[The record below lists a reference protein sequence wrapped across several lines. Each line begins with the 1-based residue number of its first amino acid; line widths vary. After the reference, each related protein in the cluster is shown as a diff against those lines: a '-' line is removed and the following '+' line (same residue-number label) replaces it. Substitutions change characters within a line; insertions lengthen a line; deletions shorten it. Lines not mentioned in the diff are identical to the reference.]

1 MLTNTCEILFKKL
14 KNWRHTV
21 KQFFKY
27 MRKIPIENVI
37 FILICG
43 LVVAI
48 CWFHALSRTIYSDFT
63 PINGSFQNYNHW
75 RRYLNGQIPY
85 SDFTVYLGSGH
96 LLLGSLL
103 TGILGGSFTDS
114 LFAGAFLT
122 CLTSVLISFLI
133 SFLII
138 GSKTAA
144 INITLLLFTIY
155 SIFTTQFNRIFPYFI
170 TTAMNNSMD
179 VGNSA
184 RFIRAGCIPL
194 LVIFAYL
201 CYRII
206 NHYVVERHRLIVFT
220 AVLSAL
226 TGATILYANDVGIS
240 AYVCMSFVYFIYLL
254 KNYLA
259 KPLQIVKWVIFWIA
273 VSMIG
278 FFVAVLVVSQGH
290 IADFLS
296 FTLDVAGDQFWYY
309 ARSAYK
315 PYFLSDVRLDG
326 AGYLAVCIAFYNL
339 IKYCMQKKG
348 SDLQRLAISF
358 IILTALFSSTMYHIL
373 SGSHM
378 REFLYFV
385 VTVSLIAYVYRFSV
399 TFQAEFP
406 RTGKIKLSVC
416 IFLLCLSFN
425 SPRFYQ
431 IHDSSIE
438 KRDVNS
444 VYCEELGGYLWAN
457 YEAFTYMADKLHGD
471 KFFSTYAS
479 ALEVVTNQ
487 YQPTGTDYII
497 HVLGDNARKEYLNS
511 FLNGDYKHVINVS
524 RDYNEWLYWVSKAN
538 WFFYR
543 ELYMK
548 YDLSET
554 RGYIEH
560 WQKAEH
566 ENTLNIPIDIDIIEL
581 DGGAYKIVC
590 QSFDRSNAIV
600 DLEVTYE
607 SKYTRPFLTDGLLHR
622 LVHVEDITLGQL
634 FEPGLS
640 DYNLPPSADGL
651 HVPVTLHQ
659 GKGEIIISVHPSN
672 YAELH
677 LKNIVVS
684 KIIKNPYYAQHD

>member
-1 MLTNTCEILFKKL
+1 M
-14 KNWRHTV
+14 
-21 KQFFKY
+21 
-27 MRKIPIENVI
+27 
-37 FILICG
+37 
-43 LVVAI
+43 AI
-48 CWFHALSRTIYSDFT
+48 CWFNALNKTIYSDFT

-75 RRYLNGQIPY
+75 RRYLDGQIPY

-133 SFLII
+133 SFFITR
-138 GSKTAA
+138 SKIAG
-144 INITLLLFTIY
+144 ISITLLLFTVY
-155 SIFTTQFNRIFPYFI
+155 LIFTTRFNRIFPNFI
-170 TTAMNNSMD
+170 TIAMDNSINT
-179 VGNSA
+179 GNSA
-184 RFIRAGCIPL
+184 RFIRAGCVPL
-194 LVIFAYL
+194 LIIFAYL

-206 NHYVVERHRLIVFT
+206 NHYILEHRRLIVFT

-226 TGATILYANDVGIS
+226 TGATILFSNDVGVS

-273 VSMIG
+273 ISMLG
-278 FFVAVLVVSQGH
+278 FFAAVLVVSQGH

-296 FTLDVAGDQFWYY
+296 FTFDVAGDQFWYY
-309 ARSAYK
+309 GRSAGK
-315 PYFLSDVRLDG
+315 TYFLSDAQLDG
-326 AGYLAVCIAFYNL
+326 AGYLAVCIVFYNL

-358 IILTALFSSTMYHIL
+358 IILTALFSSIMHHIL
-373 SGSHM
+373 SDGPM

-385 VTVSLIAYVYRFSV
+385 VTVSLITYVYHFSV
-399 TFQAEFP
+399 TFRPEFP
-406 RTGKIKLSVC
+406 RTGKITLSVG
-416 IFLLCLSFN
+416 IFLLCLGFN
-425 SPRFYQ
+425 SPRFYK

-438 KRDVNS
+438 KRNERA
-444 VYCEELGGYLWAN
+444 VYCEELGGYLSTN

-471 KFFSTYAS
+471 EFFSTYAS

-497 HVLGDNARKEYLNS
+497 HVLGDSAREEYLHT
-511 FLNGDYKHVINVS
+511 FLNGNYKHVINVS

-560 WQKAEH
+560 WQKAEQ
-566 ENTLNIPIDIDIIEL
+566 ENTLNIPIDINIIKL
-581 DGGAYKIVC
+581 DGGTYQIVC

-622 LVHVEDITLGQL
+622 LVHVEDITLGQF

-640 DYNLPPSADGL
+640 DYNLPPSADRL

-659 GKGEIIISVHPSN
+659 GKGEIIISVHPSG
-672 YAELH
+672 YTELH
-677 LKNIVVS
+677 LKNVVVS
-684 KIIKNPYYAQHD
+684 KIIKNPYYAQYD